1 MDDLT
6 RMLNDCSMYDD
17 PSTILEVPP
26 SASLDEIHAAFRKK
40 ARQHHPDLGGD
51 RQKFQELTAAY
62 EELVRRKEAELS
74 ASVSP
79 LPKPARQRPQPN
91 PFASPERPPQTARPT
106 TENRRTPAGS
116 TNGAST
122 VKHLLTGKL
131 PLQDQTTYFVLVN
144 ALDIFLTY
152 LHLRSGNVEANQ
164 IAKFFIDRWD
174 VTGMV
179 TFKMSIVA
187 IVCVIAQVVA
197 LSSLKKASW
206 LLNFGTL
213 IITCVVIYS
222 VWLLAK

>member
-1 MDDLT
+1 
-6 RMLNDCSMYDD
+6 MYDD
-17 PSTILEVPP
+17 PATILGVPP
-26 SASLDEIHAAFRKK
+26 SASLDDIHTAFRKK

-51 RQKFQELTAAY
+51 REKFQELTTAY
-62 EELVRRKEAELS
+62 EALVQRKEAERT
-74 ASVSP
+74 ASVSS
-79 LPKPARQRPQPN
+79 LPDPGKKRKPPN
-91 PFASPERPPQTARPT
+91 PFASPERPPQ
-106 TENRRTPAGS
+106 PAKANESKFGKS
-116 TNGAST
+116 AESPSRASD

-164 IAKFFIDRWD
+164 IAKFFIDHWN

-179 TFKMSIVA
+179 AFKMSIVA

-197 LSSLKKASW
+197 LTGLKKASW

-213 IITCVVIYS
+213 IITCVVAYS
-222 VWLLAK
+222 IWLFVRHSA